1 MKNVA
6 MQRNV
11 MMVELLEDFPSFE
24 SAIERFMSCT
34 HKALHLPVFFQVH
47 CTLGALDVV
56 SIHHQ
61 PRRAQKDRENVAGC
75 YER

>member
-1 MKNVA
+1 
-6 MQRNV
+6 
-11 MMVELLEDFPSFE
+11 
-24 SAIERFMSCT
+24 MSCT